1 MSQEDMVIE
10 EIDIEQVAKDFIIG
24 FNRFYD
30 DYSNKENVKEAV
42 TDKDINNNIDKYD
55 QDYFNI
61 KSYIDQ
67 EKDSIFSIP
76 EEFANSEQ
84 VSRINFLKQIEESL
98 EAQQILDRIQYLR
111 NVYPLIPVSNT
122 NDVPMNL
129 NDSFP
134 GPVYDPDPEI
144 HHIFLFI
151 AHGEEY
157 NISGN
162 RHYYPFHQPLFNSL
176 GIISDYGVT
185 AHGDDLRAN
194 LTLNK
199 NIFNILGGRCEI
211 NTKTTIH
218 SRNLVTVNPLRLQ
231 FRYEDSQNSHLGPYM
246 GLFYIKARGGQNNQ
260 AELLKMEHI
269 VRFKN
274 AAELIKVDSIPTVE
288 PHKYTLHNITR
299 GNVDIKNNFNDNEWF
314 GWDRVINFIADF
326 YRQGLQI
333 DDEGRPLIIPGEQ
346 THIRLY
352 TCRAEA
358 VPTGTI
364 LGVPNILT
372 DYALYDAE
380 RIEHDNNHNLR
391 YFTADGNNITNFVN
405 NKNSFQT
412 FIESFVDALNSVP
425 YQITV
430 NPNMLCVYLLSLID
444 KNVLDQ
450 NNINIFRERVSCIFT
465 DVENNDIEQLFV
477 MMTLDK
483 NGVDEYI
490 KRNQDI
496 TAFSALDID
505 NMDVFMNVFTHGLN
519 RIDLGTQ
526 IQFCIFKM
534 ENNMIDKNSVVG
546 VKIYFIGEHSLY
558 GITPCVLF
566 IHFIDTENA
575 GLYLA
580 GIHIQEQGDY
590 SFLLEERYTT
600 YISIYENIA
609 SLLSSFNNIKIIYSI
624 DNIISGGMS
633 NLPRYSKEAEKARE
647 AMKIS
652 KNSFDPEIVVQK
664 QKGPSAAETY
674 YKDLLAFKEQLE
686 RAEEAKKR
694 AKESETGATN
704 ESGKYVFSTPKK
716 KSTLKDPNSA
726 VSAKTDSP
734 YSPYSPYSQYKS
746 SSSPLFQSIGNV
758 DNRQGSN
765 VLTSV
770 SDPTLTSIRGS
781 PSFEQLERLVP
792 NDAASDATSG
802 DSGPSSQTTTPA
814 TSPERKKNPTNKN
827 PPNDDSQGTQTEMN
841 TQDEPLEFGGKK
853 KGKKG
858 KKTKRANNAKKARKT
873 KKKRSNKK

>member
-10 EIDIEQVAKDFIIG
+10 EIDIKQTAINLINEFNDFY
-24 FNRFYD
+24 NY
-30 DYSNKENVKEAV
+30 YSVEENVKEGAEGQV
-42 TDKDINNNIDKYD
+42 NNNLDKYE
-55 QDYFNI
+55 QDYVNI
-61 KSYIDQ
+61 ISYIDQ
-67 EKDSIFSIP
+67 EKDLIFSQITGEFPNRQQASRLALLSKIEQLLDKGKIP
-76 EEFANSEQ
+76 N
-84 VSRINFLKQIEESL
+84 
-98 EAQQILDRIQYLR
+98 RIQNLR
-111 NVYPLIPVSNT
+111 NEYSLIPVNNT

-134 GPVYDPDPEI
+134 GPVSGPVYDPDPEI

-246 GLFYIKARGGQNNQ
+246 GLFYIKARGGQNNE

-269 VRFKN
+269 VSFKN

-358 VPTGTI
+358 VPTGPKFP
-364 LGVPNILT
+364 VPNILT

-380 RIEHDNNHNLR
+380 RIEHDNHHNLR

-633 NLPRYSKEAEKARE
+633 ELPRYSKEAEKARE

-694 AKESETGATN
+694 AKESETGDPN

-716 KSTLKDPNSA
+716 QPTLKDPNSA
-726 VSAKTDSP
+726 VSAASGKTDSP
-734 YSPYSPYSQYKS
+734 YKS
-746 SSSPLFQSIGNV
+746 YPSSPLFQSIGV
-758 DNRQGSN
+758 DDRQGSN

-770 SDPTLTSIRGS
+770 SYPTLTSIRGS
-781 PSFEQLERLVP
+781 PSYDQLEQLEQLERLVP

-802 DSGPSSQTTTPA
+802 DSGPSSKTTTPV
-814 TSPERKKNPTNKN
+814 TSPERKKNPTK
-827 PPNDDSQGTQTEMN
+827 DDGDTQGEMN
-841 TQDEPLEFGGKK
+841 TQDEPPEFGGKK

>member
-1 MSQEDMVIE
+1 
-10 EIDIEQVAKDFIIG
+10 
-24 FNRFYD
+24 
-30 DYSNKENVKEAV
+30 
-42 TDKDINNNIDKYD
+42 
-55 QDYFNI
+55 
-61 KSYIDQ
+61 
-67 EKDSIFSIP
+67 
-76 EEFANSEQ
+76 
-84 VSRINFLKQIEESL
+84 
-98 EAQQILDRIQYLR
+98 
-111 NVYPLIPVSNT
+111 
-122 NDVPMNL
+122 
-129 NDSFP
+129 
-134 GPVYDPDPEI
+134 
-144 HHIFLFI
+144 
-151 AHGEEY
+151 
-157 NISGN
+157 
-162 RHYYPFHQPLFNSL
+162 
-176 GIISDYGVT
+176 SDYGVT

-269 VRFKN
+269 VSFKN

-358 VPTGTI
+358 VPTGPKFP
-364 LGVPNILT
+364 VPNILT

-633 NLPRYSKEAEKARE
+633 NLSKYSKEAEKARE
-647 AMKIS
+647 TMKIS

-686 RAEEAKKR
+686 RAEKANKIAPE
-694 AKESETGATN
+694 ELQN
-704 ESGKYVFSTPKK
+704 VFKTPKK
-716 KSTLKDPNSA
+716 QPTLNDPNSA
-726 VSAKTDSP
+726 VSAASGKTDSP
-734 YSPYSPYSQYKS
+734 YSPYNLYSPYKS
-746 SSSPLFQSIGNV
+746 YPSSPLLQS
-758 DNRQGSN
+758 Q
-765 VLTSV
+765 
-770 SDPTLTSIRGS
+770 
-781 PSFEQLERLVP
+781 
-792 NDAASDATSG
+792 
-802 DSGPSSQTTTPA
+802 
-814 TSPERKKNPTNKN
+814 
-827 PPNDDSQGTQTEMN
+827 
-841 TQDEPLEFGGKK
+841 
-853 KGKKG
+853 
-858 KKTKRANNAKKARKT
+858 
-873 KKKRSNKK
+873 